1 MQNGCMASSLL
12 QVRGVDDRVRDELA
26 VRAAKRGQ
34 SLTAYV
40 RDLLER
46 EVATPDLADVF
57 ARVEAR
63 SESSPISSVDIIR
76 ADRDRR

>member
-1 MQNGCMASSLL
+1 MASTLI
-12 QVRGVDDRVRDELA
+12 QVRGVDERVRDELQ

-34 SLTAYV
+34 SLTAYL

-46 EVATPDLADVF
+46 EVASPDIADVLG
-57 ARVEAR
+57 RVEAR
-63 SESSPISSVDIIR
+63 TESALASSVEIIR